1 MEMIM
6 KDIVNSKRK
15 KEFAEL
21 KKLQED
27 IETEEEKKTNKG
39 VKPGNLF

>member
-1 MEMIM
+1 VEMMM
-6 KDIVNSKRK
+6 KDIAKSKRK

-39 VKPGNLF
+39 MKPGNLF